1 MTSHPA
7 VRLSADVVFRELDG
21 QTVLLDFKTGR
32 YFGLNAVGTRL
43 WALIAEGAG
52 IAPAIDAIAAEFD
65 APRDEI
71 ARDVEELVTELV
83 TRGLL
88 VREGQT
94 TQL

>member
-1 MTSHPA
+1 MTSPSG

-21 QTVLLDFKTGR
+21 ETVLLDFATGR

-43 WALIAEGAG
+43 WMLIGEGTG
-52 IAPAIDAIAAEFD
+52 IAAAVDAIAAEFD
-65 APRDEI
+65 APRDEV
-71 ARDVEELVTELV
+71 ARDVDELVNELV

-88 VREGQT
+88 VRDGQT